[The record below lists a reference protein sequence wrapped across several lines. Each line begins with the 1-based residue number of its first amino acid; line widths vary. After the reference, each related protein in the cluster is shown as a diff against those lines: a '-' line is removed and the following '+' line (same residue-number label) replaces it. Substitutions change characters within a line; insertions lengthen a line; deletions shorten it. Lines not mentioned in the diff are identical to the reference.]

1 MKYLDENG
9 VKALWSKIKDTMSSL
24 YLSVSGGTVT
34 GDLNVNG
41 NLYGYF
47 NNSKQ
52 ADKNKTSQILFADSK
67 SYGDNSTILG
77 NYNTIGI
84 RNTDVDSNIYPYIKF
99 SVVNTLQLDQY
110 NSGLCYGIP
119 LSPGDSTVYT
129 LNGSTTGFT
138 NDSNFFGILVVL
150 PESSLLSKDIPK
162 GLLIDSNYR
171 IQSEI
176 ITIQSI
182 NKKTVNS
189 TIYYEVFITA
199 LKSTTQITLDYT
211 NQLWLVCPTKTSVST
226 YAGDNTT
233 VAGQQIA
240 AQSQRSFI
248 EGYYNISSG
257 LYQMMIANN
266 SASIGN
272 TAYILGQNSVINS
285 NNTLIFGINSYAKHN
300 NTCLL
305 GTGLVTDASYQ
316 TVIGRYNTPT
326 TAIFAIGNGSS
337 FTNRSNCFEVDSQ
350 GNVIGKTFSGS
361 ADMLDNYHAE
371 QLMYRTIATREN
383 CPGILCTTN
392 VKSTLNRMI
401 QIHIYGS
408 SYLKSDV
415 PINTYIQFYN
425 YAQQEKIIAPGTVH
439 LGHDFGNIYTFVYNG
454 YICFWFKPNYNYQ
467 VFNIKASQSVS
478 ATSKTLQEN
487 CLTLVEELALPNTDP
502 TYSREVII
510 TPRLNA
516 FTDSNVASADKLKTS
531 RELWGQSFDG
541 TGNIY
546 GNLLL
551 MDSPQEQAKAGMSYA
566 AEAGTLHG
574 FIGFENSGA
583 GIVLGWGQYEG
594 NQGSVTT
601 DNNTSLVINQDHI
614 KYKGNE
620 IYHKGNLDLATPS
633 TDGLMSKDDKIKL
646 DNLLNLMQGYEGSLD
661 DIFAYG
667 IQWTYGQD
675 DPHCTR
681 IGNMTMHKTLPIQSQ
696 LKGCIAQGKNI
707 MYYLGE
713 DTWRARNE
721 PILVKTSFTVNSNS
735 ITFTNTVQADFIDK
749 QNTIDKYWLMS
760 GNCYLGLYNID
771 TGSVDYL
778 EPTSVDVTDNTI
790 QFKESIAT
798 EQLSS
803 YSTTDI
809 YIGSNLSG
817 YDGEVV
823 VDTPDFYIKS
833 IPGNTP
839 KVYISTIQVDGKYY
853 HQKRSLMSAYRVTVL
868 NTVPTNMG
876 YLSTLPVNSAVSIV
890 NTSTYCR
897 GGNNSSTYDSYLT
910 SDIFRTQLGKPRTA
924 LSRTIARSY
933 ARKNNKELLSYIQ
946 YKNIIYWLWVI
957 EYASFYSQEAYN
969 SSLTS
974 EGYKQGGFGTGITS
988 MGYWGDYNNYY
999 PLTPCGYGNKLGNKG
1014 GIIDVIIP
1022 QFSYKDEGGATGIQ
1036 LAQTFK
1042 MPRWRCF
1049 DNFFGDIFTNV
1060 DGVIIQGDAEGNP
1073 KNVYATDN
1081 PSDYGDTDTY
1091 KEKMPIVGHQI
1102 NQAGYIKEL
1111 NLGTTAQIIPS
1122 VIGGSATTG
1131 KTDYNYVGDLNNT
1144 LRALWVGGHAVGGS
1158 PAGVGYFNSS
1168 YGVSTSNANAG
1179 FYTIKEL

>member
-24 YLSVSGGTVT
+24 YISVSGGTVT

-52 ADKNKTSQILFADSK
+52 ADKPSNAQVLSTGSI
-67 SYGDNSTILG
+67 SYGANSTVLG
-77 NYNTIGI
+77 SNNKIGI

-110 NSGLCYGIP
+110 NSGFCYGIP
-119 LSPGDSTVYT
+119 LKPGDSIIYT
-129 LNGSTTGFT
+129 LDGSTKGFT
-138 NDSNFFGILVVL
+138 NDSIYFGVFVVL
-150 PESSLLSKDIPK
+150 PESSLLSKDINRC
-162 GLLIDSNYR
+162 LLIDSNYS
-171 IQSEI
+171 IQYEAV
-176 ITIQSI
+176 TIYSI
-182 NKKTVNS
+182 NNRTINDTV
-189 TIYYEVFITA
+189 YYEVLVTA
-199 LKSTTQITLDYT
+199 SRSTTNINLDYT
-211 NQLWLVCPTKTSVST
+211 NQLYLICPTKTSSSNYNGYGAVTLGS
-226 YAGDNTT
+226 NI
-233 VAGQQIA
+233 VGQSYDSIIGNA
-240 AQSQRSFI
+240 SA
-248 EGYYNISSG
+248 ISSG
-257 LYQMMIANN
+257 RYQTII
-266 SASIGN
+266 SASGAN
-272 TAYILGQNSVINS
+272 LGENSVVFGHHSISTDTNS
-285 NNTLIFGINSYAKHN
+285 FVAGFGNYSKNPY
-300 NTCLL
+300 TSLL
-305 GTGLVTDASYQ
+305 GYNLVTNTSYQ
-316 TVIGRYNTPT
+316 TIIGKYNAPT
-326 TAIFAIGNGSS
+326 TALFAIGNGSS

-350 GNVIGKTFSGS
+350 GNVTGKTFKGS

-371 QLMYRTIATREN
+371 QLMYRTIATGEN
-383 CPGILCTTN
+383 CPGILCTTD
-392 VKSTLNRMI
+392 VKSTENKMI
-401 QIHIYGS
+401 QIHIYGNAYS
-408 SYLKSDV
+408 AEYL
-415 PINTYIQFYN
+415 PINTYIQVYSYN
-425 YAQQEKIIAPGTVH
+425 EGNRMVAPGVVH
-439 LGHDFGNIYTFVYNG
+439 LGHNFGKIYIFIYKG
-454 YICFWFKPNYNYQ
+454 YVCFWFNPNGKWNT
-467 VFNIKASQSVS
+467 FNIKADQTPLNYVS
-478 ATSKTLQEN
+478 LQKN
-487 CLTLVEELALPNTDP
+487 CLTSVEELALPNTDS

-510 TPRLNA
+510 TPKLNA
-516 FTDSNVASADKLKTS
+516 FTDSNVASANKLNTS
-531 RELWGQSFDG
+531 RTLWSQSFDG
-541 TGNIY
+541 TSNIWGNI
-546 GNLLL
+546 LL
-551 MDSPQEQAKAGMSYA
+551 MGSPQEQAKVGMSYA
-566 AEAGTLHG
+566 AEAGVLHG

-601 DNNTSLVINQDHI
+601 NNNTSLVINQDHI

-696 LKGCIAQGKNI
+696 LKGCIAQGENI

-713 DTWRARNE
+713 DTWRARKE

-735 ITFTNTVQADFIDK
+735 ITFTNTVQTDFIDK
-749 QNTIDKYWLMS
+749 QSTIDKYWLMS

-771 TGSVDYL
+771 TGSTDYL
-778 EPTSVDVTDNTI
+778 EPTSVDITDNTI

-839 KVYISTIQVDGKYY
+839 KVYISTIQVDGNYY

-876 YLSTLPVNSAVSIV
+876 YLSTLPVDSAVSIV
-890 NTSTYCR
+890 NTNTYCR
-897 GGNNSSTYDSYLT
+897 GGGNSSTYDSYLT

-924 LSRTIARSY
+924 ISRTTMRSY

-974 EGYKQGGFGTGITS
+974 ERYKQGGFGTGITS
-988 MGYWGDYNNYY
+988 MKYWSDYNNYY

-1014 GIIDVIIP
+1014 GIIDVVIP

-1122 VIGGSATTG
+1122 VIGGSTTTG
-1131 KTDYNYVGDLNNT
+1131 KTDYNYVGNLDNT
-1144 LRALWVGGHAVGGS
+1144 LRALWVGGSASSGS
-1158 PAGVGYFNSS
+1158 SAGVSYFYSY
-1168 YGVSTSNANAG
+1168 YGVSNTSPSAG